1 LFNVIGHAITRI
13 DTGIAASHPLMRGT
27 LRQMVKLLFS
37 KRRRARI
44 DQRLNEKVRNSEN
57 FCRYNTYV
65 MVKLTVSG

>member
-1 LFNVIGHAITRI
+1 
-13 DTGIAASHPLMRGT
+13 MRGT

-44 DQRLNEKVRNSEN
+44 DQRLNEKVRSSEN